1 MARKYRIKKL
11 DNGYIVEMSQGYKFQ
26 PCDKFGMW
34 QHEPI
39 VYRNEYIANLNKK
52 YFENRTITKII
63 EDDSSEPIL

>member
-11 DNGYIVEMSQGYKFQ
+11 DNGYIIEMSQGYKFQ

-34 QHEPI
+34 HHEPI

>member
-11 DNGYIVEMSQGYKFQ
+11 DNGYIIEMSQGYKFQ

-34 QHEPI
+34 HHDPI

-52 YFENRTITKII
+52 YFENRTFTKII
-63 EDDSSEPIL
+63 EDEQSGPIL